1 MNSQIVEPEN
11 RSPAE
16 LFALLQ
22 LQKDTDGEGYEQT
35 LALLEEE
42 AFKPGNLKAFLR
54 VLADQPPEIR
64 AHFYREIC
72 LRRRNST
79 GALRS
84 LEKHL
89 KWCFNRDRKEARASL
104 TGIGEPKALPALF
117 RIVSLTGDSVVARE
131 IIAQIKTYS
140 VEHQRS
146 AVLYGL
152 RSKDESLQAFSLH
165 MARRMRDEALLD
177 PILKYYLQLNE
188 GEGGK
193 LRVASQ
199 RVLLETLTKEEIPRV
214 KKWLRDGDAK
224 VRLLGVRAAQ
234 RLADPGFTPDLV
246 SLVLVDPKSRVPA
259 SMALLAFNEMGLI
272 KFEPGAEEVGRVIC
286 RAKREPLLEIIDDLI
301 RSENA
306 TLREIGLK
314 FLQLLPEERSLEKK
328 VLKIAETDRVVSV
341 RIAALDL
348 LMLYGSSRVLPIV
361 MDVLSDPTEPVRKSP
376 MARHAQE
383 LLQRLVGPEDMDR
396 VEEVIRQRKEERE
409 EAINR
414 FVGDFESWREQL

>member
-1 MNSQIVEPEN
+1 MMNSQIIEPED

-22 LQKDTDGEGYEQT
+22 LQQDGEGYAQT

-54 VLADQPPEIR
+54 VLAEQPPAIR

-72 LRRRNST
+72 LKRRNST
-79 GALRS
+79 GAMRS

-104 TGIGEPKALPALF
+104 AAIAEPKALPALF
-117 RIVSLTGDSVVARE
+117 RVVSLTGDSVVARE
-131 IIAQIKTYS
+131 IIAQIKNYAL
-140 VEHQRS
+140 EDQRA
-146 AVLYGL
+146 AVLHGI
-152 RSKDESLQAFSLH
+152 RSKDEALQSFSLH
-165 MARRMRDEALLD
+165 MARRMRDPTLID
-177 PILKYYLQLNE
+177 PILKFYLQLDE

-199 RVLLETLTKEEIPRV
+199 RVLLETLTKVEIPRV
-214 KKWLRDGDAK
+214 KKWLRDGDAT

-234 RLADPGFTPDLV
+234 RLAEPIFTPDLV

-259 SMALLAFNEMGLI
+259 SMALLAFDEMGLI
-272 KFEPGAEEVGRVIC
+272 KFEPGAEEAGKVIC
-286 RAKREPLLEIIDDLI
+286 RAKRAPLLKIIDELI

-314 FLQLLPEERSLEKK
+314 FLQLLPEERSLETK
-328 VLKIAETDRVVSV
+328 VLKIAETDRVASV
-341 RIAALDL
+341 RMAALDL
-348 LMLYGSSRVLPIV
+348 LVLYGSTRVLPIV
-361 MDVLSDPTEPVRKSP
+361 MDILSDPTESVRKSS
-376 MARHAQE
+376 MARYAYG
-383 LLQRLVGPEDMDR
+383 LLQKLVSPEEMGQ
-396 VEEVIRQRKEERE
+396 VEEVIRKRKQERE

>member
-1 MNSQIVEPEN
+1 
-11 RSPAE
+11 
-16 LFALLQ
+16 
-22 LQKDTDGEGYEQT
+22 
-35 LALLEEE
+35 
-42 AFKPGNLKAFLR
+42 
-54 VLADQPPEIR
+54 
-64 AHFYREIC
+64 
-72 LRRRNST
+72 
-79 GALRS
+79 
-84 LEKHL
+84 
-89 KWCFNRDRKEARASL
+89 
-104 TGIGEPKALPALF
+104 
-117 RIVSLTGDSVVARE
+117 
-131 IIAQIKTYS
+131 
-140 VEHQRS
+140 
-146 AVLYGL
+146 
-152 RSKDESLQAFSLH
+152 
-165 MARRMRDEALLD
+165 
-177 PILKYYLQLNE
+177 
-188 GEGGK
+188 
-193 LRVASQ
+193 
-199 RVLLETLTKEEIPRV
+199 
-214 KKWLRDGDAK
+214 
-224 VRLLGVRAAQ
+224 
-234 RLADPGFTPDLV
+234 
-246 SLVLVDPKSRVPA
+246 
-259 SMALLAFNEMGLI
+259 MGLI
-272 KFEPGAEEVGRVIC
+272 KFEPGAEEAGRVIC